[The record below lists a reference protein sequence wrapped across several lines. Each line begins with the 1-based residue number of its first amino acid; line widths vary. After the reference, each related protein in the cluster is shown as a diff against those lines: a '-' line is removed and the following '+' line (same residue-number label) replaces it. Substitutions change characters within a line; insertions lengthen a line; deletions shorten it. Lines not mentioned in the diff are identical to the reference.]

1 MADKKTLKR
10 VHATPGVYFS
20 EMELTYSAK
29 SMGITRLGVAG
40 ETQKGP
46 AFQPIEIADWAEFQR
61 YFGGTNTEKFI
72 GSQYPKY
79 ELPYIAKEYL
89 TQSQQLQVCRVLGLS
104 GVNAGAAWL
113 ITAYYKPD
121 TNGSTANGGT
131 TNEGTENKPAENGP
145 TTDENGGTAK
155 TLKAVETEGT
165 VTEGDGNEGTEN
177 GGATNEGTVTKS
189 ETEYTKDKPL
199 VIAVIRSRGEHL
211 KAAFKKSAAETD
223 GCEDV
228 YEYDEIRYYAKDVK
242 IRPSDTLDYNDT
254 CNPSFSKTGRT
265 LSINSNNYGVFTL
278 VVTTWEGKTVNYSVS
293 LNPGDKNYIINVLGQ
308 EPDKGESEIYVE
320 ELYDIALEQLIER
333 GKINTLADFNDG
345 DDPQPLK
352 TYPEVK
358 IIPNH
363 AAVDAILTMDES
375 MLTRRMVGKRFLF
388 SKYESVNSIDSTPLK
403 VHVSDDKGVTWTV
416 ADGKVGHIYTVVP
429 HTLPDGTRVYYYGE
443 YGDVEENKGTKYV
456 PEFLSSEHKLDT
468 EDVHV
473 FKDAVEVKEDGMY
486 YVCRKLG
493 EIKGTSTDATTG
505 DDSAV
510 KNESIEEVVPITMD
524 MNNYKGQYRYA
535 STPWIVSEMKG
546 SATEVELTKLFRFH
560 TISDGNTANTEV
572 KISIENID
580 PEQGTFDVLVRDYND
595 SDTSITTLEKYK
607 GCNLIPG
614 SPNYIAY
621 RIGSTDE
628 NYETKS
634 KYVTVE
640 VNETDKTKVSIPAGF
655 LGYPVRYYDG
665 YAITGTG
672 TGADFVETQVDVYKP
687 YLQYNTDVRDDL
699 RINKQYFGMSD
710 LVGIDSDLLKYKG
723 VEAYAD
729 IPGSLTP
736 CFHLDSRIFEGIPDD
751 EGRVKNPLNPD
762 GETNPFSQKVSVD
775 GITGYQ
781 WVTVGAGNTLDLFG
795 IQPRFGE
802 EETMIN
808 TIYED
813 KRARKF
819 TLCFY
824 GGWDG
829 WDYYRQSRSN
839 SDDFVY
845 RKYRGKVDPV
855 SGEGSN
861 FNLIKD
867 PESYG
872 LEKNG
877 KFLNSDYYA
886 YLSAIRMFAN
896 PKTID
901 INHLATPGIDYVNN
915 TLLVG
920 EVIDMVEEERGDS
933 VYVVTTPD
941 KPFGASD
948 SVLEMFTPSDAVDN
962 LDDSEI
968 DSNYV
973 CSSYPWNKYFD
984 SANSQYIYLPPTKDM
999 VRNFAYTD
1007 NIKFP
1012 WYAAVGWNRGTVNA
1026 ISPKKSLK
1034 LVEQDE
1040 LYEGRLNFT
1049 NTFAQDGLRLWGD
1062 KNFQKHESP
1071 MNRIS
1076 HRRALNR
1083 IKTLLNKACVG
1094 LIFDPN
1100 DTSMGKSLESAIK
1113 PVLDNVK
1120 ENKGLVDYKIVID
1133 DSVEARE
1140 RLELNAQLYL
1150 KLMPNLEYINITLV
1164 VLPSGMQISEL

>member
-46 AFQPIEIADWAEFQR
+46 AFQPIEITDWAEFQR
-61 YFGGTNTEKFI
+61 FFGGTNTEKFS

-113 ITAYYKPD
+113 ITAYD
-121 TNGSTANGGT
+121 
-131 TNEGTENKPAENGP
+131 NEG
-145 TTDENGGTAK
+145 
-155 TLKAVETEGT
+155 
-165 VTEGDGNEGTEN
+165 
-177 GGATNEGTVTKS
+177 KS
-189 ETEYTKDKPL
+189 EYTKDKPL
-199 VIAVIRSRGEHL
+199 VIAVIRSRGEHV
-211 KAAFKKSAAETD
+211 KAAFKKEANPEE
-223 GCEDV
+223 GICEDV
-228 YEYDEIRYYAKDVK
+228 YEYDEIRYYAKDVQ
-242 IRPSDTLDYNDT
+242 IRPSDALDYKDT
-254 CNPSFSKTGRT
+254 CNPTFDKTTGT

-278 VVTTWEGKTVNYSVS
+278 VVTTWEDETVEYSVS
-293 LNPGDKNYIINVLGQ
+293 LNPGDKNYIINILGQ

-333 GKINTLADFNDG
+333 GKINTLEEFNDG
-345 DDPQPLK
+345 DEPKALK

-358 IIPNH
+358 IVPNH
-363 AAVDAILTMDES
+363 LAVDAILTMDES

-388 SKYESVNSIDSTPLK
+388 SNSESVNSIKSTEKLK
-403 VHVSDDKGVTWTV
+403 VHVSDDKGITWTV
-416 ADGKVGHIYTVVP
+416 ADGEVGHIYTVVP

-443 YGDVEENKGTKYV
+443 YTGVAENDGTKYAT
-456 PEFLSSEHKLDT
+456 EFLSSTHKLDT
-468 EDVHV
+468 EDVNM

-486 YVCRKLG
+486 YVYRNSDG
-493 EIKGTSTDATTG
+493 IND
-505 DDSAV
+505 
-510 KNESIEEVVPITMD
+510 VVPVTLD
-524 MNNYKGQYRYA
+524 MNNYKEQYRYA

-560 TISDGNTANTEV
+560 TISDGNTASTEV

-607 GCNLIPG
+607 GCDLIPG

-634 KYVTVE
+634 KYITVE
-640 VNETDKTKVSIPAGF
+640 VNETAKTKVSVPAGF

-672 TGADFVETQVDVYKP
+672 TGADFVEKQVSVHKP

-710 LVGIDSDLLKYKG
+710 LVGIDADLLKYKG

-736 CFHLDSRIFEGIPDD
+736 CFHLDSRIFEGMPDE

-802 EETMIN
+802 EETMVN

-845 RKYRGKVDPV
+845 RKYRGYVDPV
-855 SGEGSN
+855 SGEGSI
-861 FNLIKD
+861 FNVIKD
-867 PESYG
+867 PEAYG

-920 EVIDMVEEERGDS
+920 EVVDMVEEERGDS

-948 SVLEMFTPSDAVDN
+948 NALEMFTPSEVVDN

-1083 IKTLLNKACVG
+1083 IKTLLNKACIG
-1094 LIFDPN
+1094 LIYDPN

>member
-46 AFQPIEIADWAEFQR
+46 AFQPIEITDWAEFQR
-61 YFGGTNTEKFI
+61 FFGGTNTEKFS

-113 ITAYYKPD
+113 ITAYD
-121 TNGSTANGGT
+121 
-131 TNEGTENKPAENGP
+131 NEG
-145 TTDENGGTAK
+145 
-155 TLKAVETEGT
+155 
-165 VTEGDGNEGTEN
+165 
-177 GGATNEGTVTKS
+177 KS
-189 ETEYTKDKPL
+189 EYTKDKPL
-199 VIAVIRSRGEHL
+199 VIAVIRSRGEHV
-211 KAAFKKSAAETD
+211 KAAFKKEANPEQ
-223 GCEDV
+223 GICEDV
-228 YEYDEIRYYAKDVK
+228 YEYDEIRYYAKDVQ
-242 IRPSDTLDYNDT
+242 IRPSDALDYKDT
-254 CNPSFSKTGRT
+254 CNPTFDKTTGT

-278 VVTTWEGKTVNYSVS
+278 VVTTWEDEEVKYSVS
-293 LNPGDKNYIINVLGQ
+293 LNPGDKNYIINILGQ

-333 GKINTLADFNDG
+333 GKINTLEEFNDG
-345 DDPQPLK
+345 DEPKALK
-352 TYPEVK
+352 TFPEVK
-358 IIPNH
+358 IVPNH

-388 SKYESVNSIDSTPLK
+388 SNSESVNSIDGTPLK
-403 VHVSDDKGVTWTV
+403 VHVSDDKGITWGIDNTPV
-416 ADGKVGHIYTVVP
+416 EGKVGHIYTVVP

-443 YGDVEENKGTKYV
+443 YTGVAENDGTKYAT
-456 PEFLSSEHKLDT
+456 EFLSSTHKLDT
-468 EDVHV
+468 EDVNM

-486 YVCRKLG
+486 YVYRNSDG
-493 EIKGTSTDATTG
+493 IND
-505 DDSAV
+505 
-510 KNESIEEVVPITMD
+510 VVPITLD
-524 MNNYKGQYRYA
+524 LNNYKEQYRYA
-535 STPWIVSEMKG
+535 STPWVVSEMKG

-560 TISDGNTANTEV
+560 TISDGSTANTEV

-607 GCNLIPG
+607 GCDLIPG

-634 KYVTVE
+634 KYITVE
-640 VNETDKTKVSIPAGF
+640 VNETAKTKVSVPAGF
-655 LGYPVRYYDG
+655 LGYPVRHYDG

-672 TGADFVETQVDVYKP
+672 TGADFVEKQVSVHKP

-710 LVGIDSDLLKYKG
+710 LVGIDADLLKYKG

-736 CFHLDSRIFEGIPDD
+736 CFHLDSRIFEGMPDE

-802 EETMIN
+802 EETMVN

-845 RKYRGKVDPV
+845 RKYRGYVDPV
-855 SGEGSN
+855 SGEGSI
-861 FNLIKD
+861 FNVIKD
-867 PESYG
+867 PEAYG

-920 EVIDMVEEERGDS
+920 EVVDMVEEERGDS

-941 KPFGASD
+941 KPFGATD
-948 SVLEMFTPSDAVDN
+948 SALEMFTPSEAVDN

-1083 IKTLLNKACVG
+1083 IKTLLNKACIG
-1094 LIFDPN
+1094 LVFDPN

-1120 ENKGLVDYKIVID
+1120 ENKGLIDYKIVID

>member
-113 ITAYYKPD
+113 ITAYD
-121 TNGSTANGGT
+121 I
-131 TNEGTENKPAENGP
+131 EG
-145 TTDENGGTAK
+145 
-155 TLKAVETEGT
+155 
-165 VTEGDGNEGTEN
+165 
-177 GGATNEGTVTKS
+177 KS
-189 ETEYTKDKPL
+189 EYTEDKPL
-199 VIAVIRSRGEHL
+199 VIAVIRSRGEHV
-211 KAAFKKSAAETD
+211 KAAFKEKANEER
-223 GCEDV
+223 GICEDV
-228 YEYDEIRYYAKDVK
+228 YEYDEIRYYATDVK

-254 CNPSFSKTGRT
+254 CNPSFSKTGGT

-416 ADGKVGHIYTVVP
+416 ADGVVGHIYTVVP

-456 PEFLSSEHKLDT
+456 PESLSSKHKLDT

-486 YVCRKLG
+486 YVCRKID
-493 EIKGTSTDATTG
+493 E
-505 DDSAV
+505 
-510 KNESIEEVVPITMD
+510 IEEVVPITLD

-672 TGADFVETQVDVYKP
+672 TGANFVETQVDVYKP

-736 CFHLDSRIFEGIPDD
+736 CFHLDSRIFEGMPDD
-751 EGRVKNPLNPD
+751 EGRVKNPLGGDAEP
-762 GETNPFSQKVSVD
+762 QKVSVD

-839 SDDFVY
+839 SDDFIY

-1083 IKTLLNKACVG
+1083 IKTLLNKACIG

>member
-46 AFQPIEIADWAEFQR
+46 AFQPIEITDWAEFQR
-61 YFGGTNTEKFI
+61 FFGGTNTEKFS

-113 ITAYYKPD
+113 ITAYD
-121 TNGSTANGGT
+121 
-131 TNEGTENKPAENGP
+131 NEG
-145 TTDENGGTAK
+145 
-155 TLKAVETEGT
+155 
-165 VTEGDGNEGTEN
+165 
-177 GGATNEGTVTKS
+177 KS
-189 ETEYTKDKPL
+189 EYTKDKPL
-199 VIAVIRSRGEHL
+199 VIAVIRSRGEHV
-211 KAAFKKSAAETD
+211 KAAFKKEANPEE
-223 GCEDV
+223 GICEDV
-228 YEYDEIRYYAKDVK
+228 YEYDEIRYYAKDVQ
-242 IRPSDTLDYNDT
+242 IRPSDALDYKDT
-254 CNPSFSKTGRT
+254 CNPTFDKTTGT

-278 VVTTWEGKTVNYSVS
+278 VVTTWEDETVEYSVS
-293 LNPGDKNYIINVLGQ
+293 LNPGDKNYIINILGQ

-333 GKINTLADFNDG
+333 GKINTLEEFNDG
-345 DDPQPLK
+345 DEPKALK

-358 IIPNH
+358 IVPNH
-363 AAVDAILTMDES
+363 VAVDAILTMDES

-388 SKYESVNSIDSTPLK
+388 SNSESVNSIKSTEKLK
-403 VHVSDDKGVTWTV
+403 VHVSDDKGITWTV
-416 ADGKVGHIYTVVP
+416 ADGEVGHIYTVVP

-443 YGDVEENKGTKYV
+443 YTGVAENDGTKYAT
-456 PEFLSSEHKLDT
+456 EFLSSTHKLDT
-468 EDVHV
+468 EDVNM

-486 YVCRKLG
+486 YVYRNSNG
-493 EIKGTSTDATTG
+493 IND
-505 DDSAV
+505 
-510 KNESIEEVVPITMD
+510 VVPVTLD
-524 MNNYKGQYRYA
+524 MNNYKEQYRYA
-535 STPWIVSEMKG
+535 STPWVVSEMKG

-607 GCNLIPG
+607 GCDLIPG

-634 KYVTVE
+634 KYITVE
-640 VNETDKTKVSIPAGF
+640 VNETAKTKVSVPAGF

-672 TGADFVETQVDVYKP
+672 TGADFKEEQVSVHKP

-710 LVGIDSDLLKYKG
+710 LVGIDADLLKYKG

-736 CFHLDSRIFEGIPDD
+736 CFHLDSRIFEGMPDE

-762 GETNPFSQKVSVD
+762 GETNPFSQKVTVD

-802 EETMIN
+802 EETMVN

-845 RKYRGKVDPV
+845 RKYRGYVDPV
-855 SGEGSN
+855 SGEGSI
-861 FNLIKD
+861 FNVIKD

-920 EVIDMVEEERGDS
+920 EVVDMVEEERGDS

-948 SVLEMFTPSDAVDN
+948 NALEMFTPSEAVDN

-1083 IKTLLNKACVG
+1083 IKTLLNKACIG
-1094 LIFDPN
+1094 LVFDPN

-1120 ENKGLVDYKIVID
+1120 ENKGLIDYKIVID